1 MKTNVKDLTD
11 YLLCVLRKKC
21 QEIYIDD
28 DEYLIYCTF
37 ADKIRVC
44 KMSIL
49 ITRVDENVLA
59 VEFLKKC
66 GDMMNFYFQVK
77 TVKYYLTK
85 L

>member
-11 YLLCVLRKKC
+11 YLLCVLRKQC
-21 QEIYIDD
+21 SEIYIDD

-37 ADKIRVC
+37 KDKINIC

-59 VEFLKKC
+59 VEFMKKC
-66 GDMMNFYFQVK
+66 GDIMKFY
-77 TVKYYLTK
+77 
-85 L
+85 